1 MENLLMNTFF
11 TELLK
16 QPYVLEALLAT
27 GFALVTF
34 ILYVV
39 ILNLLNIHKNH
50 FVATIT
56 FPEITEAETEQF
68 IEKMRVAFDSLHRII
83 MSQTNSVFI
92 ELLRS
97 RGYIQMQIGSND
109 KRTLELAK
117 KSFSQVDHI
126 AIQDSQIDQFIA
138 LPNMKAKSI
147 YTSKAFYPITKNIYF
162 FDSLINLLS
171 SMPKEEAAGV
181 QFILR
186 GVKKNFAMD
195 REIGAIDRRKQSQK
209 RLAYTIQED
218 EKITQYG
225 LKKAEN
231 IFKTKL
237 YVFATNKHSLS
248 SLVAL
253 FSSLN
258 NRGNNLYS
266 YRGLSRNIK
275 NRFLAPDTWLSLWF
289 PIIRELEGNYLTSS
303 ELAALFHPTSKMS
316 GNYASKKTRDIE
328 ASPEFLEDTE
338 ETILIGT
345 TETKQGETRNMYLPV
360 ENLPRHVYCLGKTG
374 RGKSSFLNAL
384 ASDIINKERGTVII
398 VDPHGDFLEDVIKS
412 VKKLQNIVYFNIK
425 NRDSV
430 FTINPLFCFRKS
442 ESEKAVMKDKLL
454 TIIKQETE
462 EQTGNYQSGTTTQ
475 NRMEEILDIGIEFAD
490 AYYAYLIKV
499 GKTEHEAETLVHE
512 RQLTLN
518 DLPYIF
524 DKDVF
529 YIAMLQKIFKD
540 VETITGM
547 YVMHTLEKHAN
558 NQMVVDAVQVRFKQ
572 LLHSSLQYVFEGNNF
587 DIEKAM
593 HSGKAFLIP
602 IPDSEF
608 GDHGARGLMQI
619 LYSMLWTYKKEV
631 KKTERKDTYVF
642 IDECQKIQISAIDEN
657 LSEGRKYK
665 NYLILA
671 NQQLGQLK
679 PAIKNAILGNV
690 GTLTAFTLSAGE
702 IGAEAIAK
710 EFGGTVTEKDL
721 TMLPAHRAYMLTE
734 RHALKDTVPFS
745 FSTIPLEEQEKA
757 PQVIEKINEAS
768 LLEYG
773 EEKATLKRNIYQKRT
788 NAKKYFTEGI

>member
-1 MENLLMNTFF
+1 MENVPMNTFVSD
-11 TELLK
+11 LLK
-16 QPYVLEALLAT
+16 QPYVLEVCLVAALIVIFT
-27 GFALVTF
+27 G
-34 ILYVV
+34 LYIF
-39 ILNLLNIHKNH
+39 ILNLLNIHRKH

-56 FPEITEAETEQF
+56 FPEITEAETERF
-68 IEKMRVAFDSLHRII
+68 IEKMHSAFDSLHRNIL
-83 MSQTNSVFI
+83 SQTNSVFI

-97 RGYIQMQIGSND
+97 RGYIQMQIGSNN
-109 KRTLELAK
+109 KQTLELAK
-117 KSFSQVDHI
+117 KSFSQIDHI
-126 AIQDSQIDQFIA
+126 AIADTSTDQLDKYPKFK
-138 LPNMKAKSI
+138 LRSL
-147 YTSKAFYPITKNIYF
+147 YTSKAFYPVTKNSYF
-162 FDSLINLLS
+162 FDSLITFLS
-171 SMPKEEAAGV
+171 SLHKEESAGV
-181 QFILR
+181 QFVLR
-186 GVKKNFAMD
+186 GVKKNFAID
-195 REIGAIDRRKQSQK
+195 LEIGAIDRRKQSEK
-209 RLAYTIQED
+209 RLAYTIHEE
-218 EKITQYG
+218 EKINQYAI
-225 LKKAEN
+225 KKAEN

-237 YVFATNKHSLS
+237 YVFATTKQSLS
-248 SLVAL
+248 ALVAL

-258 NRGNNLYS
+258 NRGNNIYS
-266 YRGLSRNIK
+266 YRGLSFNLK
-275 NRFLAPDTWLSLWF
+275 NRFLAPDTFLSWWI
-289 PIIRELEGNYLTSS
+289 PIVREMEGSYFTSS
-303 ELAALFHPTSKMS
+303 ELVTLFHPTSLMS

-328 ASPEFLEDTE
+328 ASPEFLESNDK
-338 ETILIGT
+338 TILIGT
-345 TETKQGETRNMYLPV
+345 TETKQGETRKMYLPV
-360 ENLPRHVYCLGKTG
+360 DNLQHHIYSLGKTG
-374 RGKSSFLNAL
+374 RGKSSFLTAI
-384 ASDIINKERGTVII
+384 AADVINKERGSVFIF
-398 VDPHGDFLEDVIKS
+398 DPHGDFLEDVIKS
-412 VKKLQNIVYFNIK
+412 TKKLKNVVYFNIK
-425 NRDSV
+425 DQENV

-442 ESEKAVMKDKLL
+442 ESEKAVIKDKLL

-490 AYYAYLIKV
+490 AYYNYLLKI
-499 GKTEHEAETLVHE
+499 GKTEKEAKKLVHE

-524 DKDVF
+524 DKDIF
-529 YIAMLQKIFKD
+529 YIVMLQKIFKD

-587 DIEKAM
+587 NIKQAM

-619 LYSMLWTYKKEV
+619 LYSMLWTFKKEV
-631 KKTERKDTYVF
+631 KKAERKDTYVF

-657 LSEGRKYK
+657 LSEGRKYR

-679 PAIKNAILGNV
+679 QGIKNAILGNV

-702 IGAEAIAK
+702 IGAEAISK

-734 RHALKDTVPFS
+734 RYALKDTVPFS
-745 FSTIPLEEQEKA
+745 FSTIPVEEIEKDNA
-757 PQVIEKINEAS
+757 LVDKINEAS
-768 LLEYG
+768 LLQYG
-773 EEKATLKRNIYQKRT
+773 EEKEVLKRNIYKKRA